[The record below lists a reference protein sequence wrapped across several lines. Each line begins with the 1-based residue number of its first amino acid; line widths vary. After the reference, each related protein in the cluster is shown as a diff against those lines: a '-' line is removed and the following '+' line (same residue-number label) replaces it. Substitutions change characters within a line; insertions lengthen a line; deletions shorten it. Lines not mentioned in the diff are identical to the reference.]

1 MVIFMIIS
9 LENICYANRTFQVPR
24 EDIIVNIWSDCDD
37 MNAKIAELQRAV
49 LDMSL
54 RNHWN
59 LNILDGKLQSL
70 ASLNGLLLNGI
81 EEQMRQNYLTN
92 SKLLSIT
99 VGMLVINV
107 IFMFS
112 IIVYVRYRVGVFN
125 E

>member
-1 MVIFMIIS
+1 MIIS